1 MSGCSPLLCGKL
13 VRSHSASLSAPTNP
27 YLHDRRAG
35 VQACVSGWARACIRA
50 WVVLLHQIQ
59 NVNVSKRRLKSVED
73 LSQCRSLA
81 RLNVAHNCLEG
92 DLSFATFCLQ
102 LRWINASSN
111 KLTTLGGLKNL
122 SFLEVLNV
130 SNNEVGAAP
139 QSSHQLCLPT
149 RLRVPTNPSTGRRCP
164 ERGGRGLRG

>member
-1 MSGCSPLLCGKL
+1 MAPEAAEGVHLSL
-13 VRSHSASLSAPTNP
+13 VALASIVPGGDISE
-27 YLHDRRAG
+27 
-35 VQACVSGWARACIRA
+35 
-50 WVVLLHQIQ
+50 IQ

-130 SNNEVGAAP
+130 SNNEISSLDGLEATGATLTCFVAAHN
-139 QSSHQLCLPT
+139 QISAVDVLHKLPKLQT
-149 RLRVPTNPSTGRRCP
+149 LGTYVCR
-164 ERGGRGLRG
+164 